1 MLLVARSYT
10 AVRSYTTM
18 SRAYERGR
26 AMRRARPRPRMVELR
41 PLAGSTAAQSR
52 PAAPR
57 RRTVPTQHS
66 SSPAARR
73 CRFLAASSCRHV
85 DCTRPGS
92 SKSAGRPC
100 NRQQASR
107 ACGWAQCPSPRD
119 GHARPSSRLSR
130 AHIRAVLENGCAQRT
145 RFSIVR
151 TQTVGGR
158 HDGTRAD
165 VHRGSE
171 VCQTA
176 CY

>member
-1 MLLVARSYT
+1 MRSW
-10 AVRSYTTM
+10 APNA
-18 SRAYERGR
+18 SRR
-26 AMRRARPRPRMVELR
+26 MRRARPKPRMVELR

-73 CRFLAASSCRHV
+73 CRFLATSSCRHV

-130 AHIRAVLENGCAQRT
+130 AHISAVLENGCAQRP

-151 TQTVGGR
+151 TREDVGR

>member
-1 MLLVARSYT
+1 
-10 AVRSYTTM
+10 M
-18 SRAYERGR
+18 SRAHERGR

-73 CRFLAASSCRHV
+73 CRFLATSSCRHV

-100 NRQQASR
+100 NRQHASR

-119 GHARPSSRLSR
+119 GHARSSNRLSR
-130 AHIRAVLENGCAQRT
+130 AHIRAVLENGCAQRP

-151 TQTVGGR
+151 SQTVGGR
-158 HDGTRAD
+158 HDGMRAD
-165 VHRGSE
+165 VYRGSE
-171 VCQTA
+171 VCQTT
-176 CY
+176 CYK